1 MTEKHEIVPIEPV
14 QDSQLLLSLKRN
26 DLEFKAYTS
35 LDKCQCFCGNLKTI
49 SLTLIS

>member
-26 DLEFKAYTS
+26 DLKFKAYTS
-35 LDKCQCFCGNLKTI
+35 LDPMVLQDIVDRIL
-49 SLTLIS
+49 S

>member
-1 MTEKHEIVPIEPV
+1 MTEKHQIVPITSG

-35 LDKCQCFCGNLKTI
+35 LDPMVLQDIVDRIL
-49 SLTLIS
+49 L

>member
-35 LDKCQCFCGNLKTI
+35 LDPMFLQDIVDRIL
-49 SLTLIS
+49 S